1 MSKGPILQ
9 GDNAAPLRCVHK
21 TEEEQQQKKRNLETP
36 QIQKKLKLK
45 KKLNFK
51 KIILRSET
59 FQADFFN
66 FFFF

>member
-45 KKLNFK
+45 QKSLPFK

-66 FFFF
+66 FFF